1 MSPPPTFF
9 FFFSFLSPV
18 PSSVFVAGLKSDWA
32 ILHLGCNNVHCDTR
46 GGPADTWP
54 PGGVRSMMFVRACV
68 CVCVFFFVRLGSLG
82 IHMAFWGLRGGVCF
96 CHWLLHVV
104 LTRHYQCTRAHVFLS
119 VAHDTDSAIIPCT
132 KTVWPSWT
140 ILFDFIIV

>member
-1 MSPPPTFF
+1 MSPPPL

-18 PSSVFVAGLKSDWA
+18 PSSVFVAGLKSAWA

-68 CVCVFFFVRLGSLG
+68 CVCVLFFFCMPWFLRDT
-82 IHMAFWGLRGGVCF
+82 HGLLRPQRWCF

-140 ILFDFIIV
+140 IWFDFIIV